1 MFPANLTGPQVRW
14 RPVFKIE
21 ARLREIEA
29 GSGAHE
35 QGKAVEVLTT
45 CHWEDSCA
53 QARRSHDRGTSLFGK
68 QTAQLLPE
76 QSSPGCCLSEWLGV
90 SRMSAAGQTINDRI
104 LAARHSLAGQV
115 DNLVSDSYFE
125 KCLKTFRITYP
136 QYIALQTLV
145 FPGSSKGCM
154 QGYYRGNHWPEEET
168 S

>member
-14 RPVFKIE
+14 RPVFKIVV
-21 ARLREIEA
+21 RLREIEA
-29 GSGAHE
+29 GSGAHV

-115 DNLVSDSYFE
+115 DNLVSDSYLE
-125 KCLKTFRITYP
+125 ECLKTCRI
-136 QYIALQTLV
+136 IKSHNIVIQTFI

-154 QGYYRGNHWPEEET
+154 QGYY
-168 S
+168 

>member
-29 GSGAHE
+29 GSGAPA

-68 QTAQLLPE
+68 QTAQLLPG
-76 QSSPGCCLSEWLGV
+76 QSSPCCCLSEWLGV

-115 DNLVSDSYFE
+115 DNLVSDSYLE
-125 KCLKTFRITYP
+125 ECLKTCRITYP